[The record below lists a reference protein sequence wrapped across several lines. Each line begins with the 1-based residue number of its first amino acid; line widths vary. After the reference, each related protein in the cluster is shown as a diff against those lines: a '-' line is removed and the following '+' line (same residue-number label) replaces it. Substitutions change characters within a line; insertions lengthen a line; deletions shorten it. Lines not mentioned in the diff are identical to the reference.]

1 MTNETL
7 DQDAAR
13 ERIAIEV
20 EHHEPAYA
28 QVIYNKR
35 VAEMESNET
44 EENKNENNTRKQRN
58 TRIGYDHRRG

>member
-1 MTNETL
+1 MTDETL

-28 QVIYNKR
+28 QVIYNIR
-35 VAEMESNET
+35 VAEMEREKDNGREQQ
-44 EENKNENNTRKQRN
+44 NTMV
-58 TRIGYDHRRG
+58 

>member
-1 MTNETL
+1 MTDETL

-28 QVIYNKR
+28 QVVYDRR
-35 VAEMESNET
+35 VAEMEKET
-44 EENKNENNTRKQRN
+44 EKE
-58 TRIGYDHRRG
+58 

>member
-1 MTNETL
+1 MTDETL

-28 QVIYNKR
+28 QVIYNIR
-35 VAEMESNET
+35 VAEMEREKDNGKQY
-44 EENKNENNTRKQRN
+44 KNTMV
-58 TRIGYDHRRG
+58 